1 MGTAGSKGTIL
12 FADDDEEIQLL
23 MRRVAEKHGYDVIQ
37 AFDGE
42 EAQRL
47 ILEHHPDLIV
57 LDIMMPKLDGRD
69 LCQRLK
75 SDPVTQQIPV
85 IIFSARGEQSDRLVG
100 LALGAD
106 DYIDK
111 PFNLDLLLNKIRHH
125 LWKRQPPVDPKP

>member
-1 MGTAGSKGTIL
+1 MGKATIL

-23 MRRVAEKHGYDVIQ
+23 MRRVAEKHGYEVIQ

-42 EAQRL
+42 EAHALIGQRR
-47 ILEHHPDLIV
+47 PDLIV

-75 SDPVTQQIPV
+75 SDPTTRDIPV

-100 LALGAD
+100 LSLGAD

-111 PFNLDLLLNKIRHH
+111 PFNLELLLNKIRHH
-125 LWKRQPPVDPKP
+125 LWKRQPPTP